1 MAEKFYLL
9 NLNVQRLNKE
19 VLLSSK
25 MVELLAITLKEDSS
39 QEKIPINRLTIRKL
53 NITKTKDKG
62 SLNKDNKIRSV
73 LINNFNNNLVA
84 RSFTIN

>member
-62 SLNKDNKIRSV
+62 SLNKDNKILWV

>member
-19 VLLSSK
+19 VLLSLK

-62 SLNKDNKIRSV
+62 FLNKDNKIRSV